1 MNLSAPAAIQP
12 ITHPL
17 LNASGIAHGFFTRQG
32 GVSAGIY
39 DSLNC
44 GPGSDDEP
52 AAILENRRRVGA
64 WLTGRDIAPLTAYQV
79 HSPRAVIVDGPWR
92 GTPPEADAIVT
103 KSPGV
108 VIAALAADCAPV
120 LLADKV
126 AGVIAAAHAGWR
138 GALGGVV
145 DAAVDA
151 MESIGADRSR
161 ICAVVGPCIAQQS
174 YEVGREFEREF
185 LSADRDNDRFFKPG
199 ISPEKRK
206 FDLAGYVVN
215 RAYNFGLADAVAIE
229 ADTYSEPDLFF
240 SYRRKQHMGEAD
252 YARLI
257 SAICLV

>member
-1 MNLSAPAAIQP
+1 MNQTTIQP

-17 LNASGIAHGFFTRQG
+17 LESNDIAHGFFTRQG
-32 GVSAGIY
+32 GVSTGVY

-44 GPGSDDEP
+44 GPGSDDDP
-52 AAILENRRRVGA
+52 AAIQENRRRVGA
-64 WLTGRDIAPLTAYQV
+64 WLTGKDIAPLTAYQV

-92 GTPPEADAIVT
+92 GKPPDADAIVT
-103 KSPGV
+103 KTAGI
-108 VIAALAADCAPV
+108 VIAALAADCAPM
-120 LLADKV
+120 LLADKE

-138 GALGGVV
+138 GAFAGVV

-161 ICAVVGPCIAQQS
+161 IHAVVGPCIAQKS
-174 YEVGREFEREF
+174 YEVGRDFETQFRA
-185 LSADRDNDRFFKPG
+185 ADRDNDQFFKPG
-199 ISPEKRK
+199 ISIEKRQ

-215 RAYNFGLADAVAIE
+215 RALNLGLADAVAIE

-240 SYRRKQHMGEAD
+240 SYRRKQHSGEHD

-257 SAICLV
+257 SAICLA